1 MKIVE
6 EPFIVSTFSY
16 SPLIS
21 WLDWFELF
29 VRALIVVVRIMI
41 TEVCRSFAQGLWG
54 HWNNGAASGVRGLA
68 CLLCPF
74 LSNWVPAIIYFL
86 WAFLF
91 GRKNNIFS
99 FLSFITW
106 QTSCSVVG
114 GGFEWYCKQCFE
126 WVFMTPNFVV
136 WIVICYLS
144 GFCWSRYITTQSCQF
159 TNLVL
164 ILTGLTT
171 RQCLCPCVS
180 GIQLS
185 WHSLSLVCV
194 RGCRRTRADWA
205 RAGAGL
211 VSVS

>member
-1 MKIVE
+1 ME
-6 EPFIVSTFSY
+6 EPFIVSTFRY

-41 TEVCRSFAQGLWG
+41 TKVCRSFAQGLWG

-91 GRKNNIFS
+91 GRKKGKIIY
-99 FLSFITW
+99 FLSFPLSHGRLAVQSTGR
-106 QTSCSVVG
+106 VRVKR
-114 GGFEWYCKQCFE
+114 YCKQCFE

-144 GFCWSRYITTQSCQF
+144 GFCWSRYITTQRAVNSQ
-159 TNLVL
+159 
-164 ILTGLTT
+164 ILYWSWLTT
-171 RQCLCPCVS
+171 L
-180 GIQLS
+180 
-185 WHSLSLVCV
+185 
-194 RGCRRTRADWA
+194 
-205 RAGAGL
+205 
-211 VSVS
+211 